1 MKKFFVTFLILFLV
15 LFTAIIKNSTKRID
29 DEIFSLKENIRESKR
44 NFENI
49 KLEHDYLSSTDK
61 LLDYQNLYFDEE
73 LFEKDIQ
80 NFYVIYQNRENKA
93 VQFVKKYLKKNKKDK
108 IVSVNLSLFW
118 SRPQSYYKNWHGKWK
133 SDGGVLAQQGAHY
146 IDLLCYLFGKPLK
159 AIALLH

>member
-1 MKKFFVTFLILFLV
+1 MKKSFVTFLILFLV

-49 KLEHDYLSSTDK
+49 KLEYDYLSSTDK

-80 NFYVIYQNRENKA
+80 NFYVIHQN
-93 VQFVKKYLKKNKKDK
+93 KKNIKIKKFK
-108 IVSVNLSLFW
+108 FSNE
-118 SRPQSYYKNWHGKWK
+118 
-133 SDGGVLAQQGAHY
+133 
-146 IDLLCYLFGKPLK
+146 
-159 AIALLH
+159 

>member
-29 DEIFSLKENIRESKR
+29 DEIFSLRENIRESKR

-49 KLEHDYLSSTDK
+49 KLEYDYLSSTDK

-80 NFYVIYQNRENKA
+80 NFYVIYQN
-93 VQFVKKYLKKNKKDK
+93 KKNIKIKKFK
-108 IVSVNLSLFW
+108 FSNE
-118 SRPQSYYKNWHGKWK
+118 
-133 SDGGVLAQQGAHY
+133 
-146 IDLLCYLFGKPLK
+146 
-159 AIALLH
+159 